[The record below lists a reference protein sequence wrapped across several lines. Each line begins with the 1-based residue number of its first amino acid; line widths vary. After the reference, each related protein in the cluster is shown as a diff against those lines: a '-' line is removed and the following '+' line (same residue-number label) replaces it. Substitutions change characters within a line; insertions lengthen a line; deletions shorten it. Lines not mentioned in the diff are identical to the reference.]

1 MYILQRRLLIK
12 ILRNVLEVLEKAVS
26 CTFKLGNLM
35 SLLPDRLHYLLQST
49 DSKCIPIVNKTNRH
63 AQIHI
68 ILVRRKELKSNFV
81 LQQKHEEVVEAEKK
95 AESYRGRW
103 FLTESYLNLKSLQQ
117 VLICHLVLICDSFQ
131 WNQSG
136 ILKNKLLCIHVCCNE
151 LFDLRL

>member
-49 DSKCIPIVNKTNRH
+49 DSKCIPIVNKTNIH

-68 ILVRRKELKSNFV
+68 ILVRRKEF
-81 LQQKHEEVVEAEKK
+81 
-95 AESYRGRW
+95 
-103 FLTESYLNLKSLQQ
+103 
-117 VLICHLVLICDSFQ
+117 
-131 WNQSG
+131 
-136 ILKNKLLCIHVCCNE
+136 
-151 LFDLRL
+151 